1 MKEKIIDYIELLEAK
16 ARQNDE
22 YYKERLELYVSNQEK
37 DKKLEAYENMRKEV
51 IKFIRDKTRLIKIID
66 KIDEFELDLYLKEN
80 EINELLNI
88 LNKVGGSDE

>member
-37 DKKLEAYENMRKEV
+37 DKQLEAYKNMRLEINSYICNNSQYDENIDDCWV
-51 IKFIRDKTRLIKIID
+51 RTNELIEIID
-66 KIDEFELDLYLKEN
+66 
-80 EINELLNI
+80 
-88 LNKVGGSDE
+88 KVGGSDE